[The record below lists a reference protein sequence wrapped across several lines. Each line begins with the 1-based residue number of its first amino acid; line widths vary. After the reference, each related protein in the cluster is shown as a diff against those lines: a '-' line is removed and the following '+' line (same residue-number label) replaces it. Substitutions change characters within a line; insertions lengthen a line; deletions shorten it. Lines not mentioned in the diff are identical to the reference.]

1 MDDKLNKINR
11 ELKVYINESGFISN
25 KCRNK
30 IIKLFA
36 DEFCVNLDI
45 DNYKNVDL
53 SITDDFKVSYR
64 DDLYTSSDNINS
76 IGEVIERY
84 ERFKEKADKI
94 LKRKEIDF
102 NNMSNA
108 KNISNLII
116 VICIILGGIAITIL
130 GISAIFRGELFD
142 VLWLVFIIG
151 PAIISK
157 VRDNIANRFIQAR
170 NFVKHLFKKIK

>member
-1 MDDKLNKINR
+1 MDLNGINR
-11 ELKVYINESGFISN
+11 ELKVYINESSFISN

-30 IIKLFA
+30 LLRIFA
-36 DEFCVNLDI
+36 EVFEVDLDI

-53 SITDDFKVSYR
+53 SITDDFDISYR
-64 DDLYTSSDNINS
+64 DDIYKSKNKIKSLD
-76 IGEVIERY
+76 EVNEKY
-84 ERFKEKADKI
+84 NTFKEKADVLLRK
-94 LKRKEIDF
+94 KEIDF

-116 VICIILGGIAITIL
+116 VICIILGSIAITIL
-130 GISAIFRGELFD
+130 GVSALFRGDFFD

-157 VRDNIANRFIQAR
+157 VRDSISNRFSQAKR
-170 NFVKHLFKKIK
+170 YLKHLFKKVK

>member
-1 MDDKLNKINR
+1 MDLNKINR
-11 ELKVYINESGFISN
+11 ELKVYINESSFISN

-30 IIKLFA
+30 IIKIFSE
-36 DEFCVNLDI
+36 EFNVNLDI

-76 IGEVIERY
+76 IEDVFERY

-102 NNMSNA
+102 NNMSNV
-108 KNISNLII
+108 KNVTNLGICICI
-116 VICIILGGIAITIL
+116 VIIGCFACILGV
-130 GISAIFRGELFD
+130 SALFRGDFFD

-151 PAIISK
+151 PAIISR
-157 VRDNIANRFIQAR
+157 VRDSISNRFIQAR
-170 NFVKHLFKKIK
+170 NYLKHLFKKIK